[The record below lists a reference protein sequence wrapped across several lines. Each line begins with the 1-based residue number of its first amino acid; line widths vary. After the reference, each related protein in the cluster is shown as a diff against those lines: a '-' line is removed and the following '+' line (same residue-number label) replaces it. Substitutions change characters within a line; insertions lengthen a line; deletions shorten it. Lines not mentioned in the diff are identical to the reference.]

1 MNDWRIG
8 ILFLMI
14 VQVQWVIAGEDAHDE
29 ARRLTEQGVILPLPE
44 ILSQVGKLQKGRVL
58 ELEFEEK
65 HGRYVYEI
73 ELLDDQG
80 RVWEFKVDAHDGRV
94 LNQDRED

>member
-14 VQVQWVIAGEDAHDE
+14 FQVQWVIAGEDAHDE

>member
-8 ILFLMI
+8 ILLLMLI
-14 VQVQWVIAGEDAHDE
+14 QGQWVIAGEDAHDE

-44 ILSQVGKLQKGRVL
+44 ILSQVGKLQKGQVL

>member
-1 MNDWRIG
+1 M
-8 ILFLMI
+8 L
-14 VQVQWVIAGEDAHDE
+14 VQGAWVVAGEDAHDA

-44 ILSQVGKLQKGRVL
+44 ILSEVGKLQKGRVL

-73 ELLDDQG
+73 ELLDEQG
-80 RVWEFKVDAHDGRV
+80 RVWEFKVDAQNGRV
-94 LNQDRED
+94 LNRDRED